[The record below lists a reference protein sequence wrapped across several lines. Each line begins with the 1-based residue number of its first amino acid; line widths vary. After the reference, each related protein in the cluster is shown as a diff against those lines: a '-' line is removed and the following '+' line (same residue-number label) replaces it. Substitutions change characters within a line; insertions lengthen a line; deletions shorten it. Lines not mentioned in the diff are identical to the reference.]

1 MLREEGTLSKSQV
14 PTAEV
19 MKGAK
24 GFAPALDTPED
35 TVCEGGL
42 RAVDSSEGS
51 LVEGWGGAV

>member
-24 GFAPALDTPED
+24 GFAPALDTP
-35 TVCEGGL
+35 
-42 RAVDSSEGS
+42 RRHS
-51 LVEGWGGAV
+51 L